1 MTITQIN
8 ELVSEAIADLDE
20 LNWVPRDEL
29 ASVRTKLED
38 VQEALDSVEEKYG
51 DECIDEGE
59 LDEDEL

>member
-1 MTITQIN
+1 MTITEIN
-8 ELVSEAIADLDE
+8 ELVSEAIVDLDE
-20 LNWVPRDEL
+20 LTWVPHDEL
-29 ASVRTKLED
+29 ASVRTRLED